1 MALDDAEA
9 DAFAAVV
16 LGAVVFGAELGP
28 LLPQAAAP
36 TPSTQASRIADSA
49 R

>member
-9 DAFAAVV
+9 DTFAAAV
-16 LGAVVFGAELGP
+16 LDAVAFGAELVL
-28 LLPQAAAP
+28 LLPQAATP
-36 TPSTQASRIADSA
+36 TPSAQASRIADSA